1 MVKIYKNDFW
11 EAHVEQKYPCTQKIS
26 LLAGKLTFYNPLKLN
41 LSSVQW
47 SVFLEERLFD
57 ENLVKRRHFKSRN
70 RGVPFVLSSTVRM
83 TPLHTALN
91 LA

>member
-41 LSSVQW
+41 LSSVHWLICLQ
-47 SVFLEERLFD
+47 
-57 ENLVKRRHFKSRN
+57 NNFKSMQ
-70 RGVPFVLSSTVRM
+70 S
-83 TPLHTALN
+83 
-91 LA
+91 LAEAASNSCNFD